1 MDMDSHNGVI
11 RMGDMDNSTVEVT
24 EEGAQNAAPSIDQTK
39 TSTVSVTTA
48 GPDDYASDPVVS
60 VPNAQK
66 EAKKQDEQSADDE
79 SENTADV
86 SQQESDED
94 VAETGTFIDHQPT
107 Y

>member
-1 MDMDSHNGVI
+1 
-11 RMGDMDNSTVEVT
+11 
-24 EEGAQNAAPSIDQTK
+24 
-39 TSTVSVTTA
+39 VTTA